1 MGSHIKHEHDP
12 FINQVSCVDSNMTR
26 TRLVSTHDLFING
39 LVMLGSWVVSDFVTP
54 ENTKYH
60 DHKYS
65 TN

>member
-1 MGSHIKHEHDP
+1 MGSHIEHEHDP
-12 FINQVSCVDSNMTR
+12 FINQVSCVDSNMTW